1 MGVIR
6 ANQDLPAI
14 IGDTLKLTALISGKD
29 RVAQIS
35 FPYMGTVFAG
45 AGLAADV
52 TAFGTAWVAA
62 VTATLVAVL
71 PTTSTLFQV
80 DVAATNR
87 LDVRTGQTTFTTVG
101 TVVGNQLAENVA
113 AVIVRGVAVK
123 GQHGR
128 GRVMMPQ
135 VPSSFT
141 TPATDPN
148 VLNATGQTAY
158 TAFLQAVF
166 GTVAPPAIVVNGHSY
181 YPAILQKPDPG
192 SQLTSK
198 AAVVGPAFCFIDV
211 TLGTV
216 RNRIRRRR

>member
-6 ANQDLPAI
+6 ANADLPAI
-14 IGDTLKLTALISGKD
+14 IGDTLRVVARISGKD
-29 RVAQIS
+29 RVAEIS
-35 FPYMGTVFAG
+35 FPYMGTAFQG
-45 AGLAADV
+45 AGLTADV
-52 TAFGTAWVAA
+52 TSFPAAWRAA

-71 PTTSTLFQV
+71 PTTSMLFEV

-87 LDVRTGQTTFTTVG
+87 LDVRSATGTFTDAG
-101 TVVGNQLAENVA
+101 TVTGNQLAENVA
-113 AVIVRGVAVK
+113 AVLVRGVAVK

-128 GRVMMPQ
+128 GRVMMPT
-135 VPSSFT
+135 VPAAFV

-148 VLNATGQTAY
+148 QLNATGQTAY

-166 GTVAPPAIVVNGHSY
+166 GTVAPPAVVVNGHSY

-198 AAVVGPAFCFIDV
+198 AAVVGPVYCFVDV